1 MRWWTL
7 VAHHRGMSQPPE
19 FVNIELWKADAIV
32 LFNWLMSV
40 ELNEVPIT
48 HRAEKQALMDLL
60 TQLEVQTGVLGNF
73 SRRDRRRSRR
83 GLEEYGLVAAP
94 SFPRKR
100 LPRHALPAGSVT
112 LRRSRGLRPA
122 LAAAP

>member
-1 MRWWTL
+1 

-19 FVNIELWKADAIV
+19 FVHVDLWKADAIV

-60 TQLEVQTGVLGNF
+60 TQLEVQTGVLGT
-73 SRRDRRRSRR
+73 SQ
-83 GLEEYGLVAAP
+83 EEIDAARAEV
-94 SFPRKR
+94 SKNM
-100 LPRHALPAGSVT
+100 GW
-112 LRRSRGLRPA
+112 
-122 LAAAP
+122 